1 MKARPLAAVS
11 WLACLWLGMLCIA
24 ACTRPPSASISSEEP
39 ACCESRYPTAA
50 FQQYTTQQLGQEYQ
64 RLRRLRCPACS
75 RYHSDFHRLM
85 EELGTRLN
93 GQPRAA
99 VRRTLG
105 RPDSSS
111 DSTLVYYWR
120 YTHDYLRFR
129 LAADGTVVSSWYM
142 ALE

>member
-1 MKARPLAAVS
+1 MQARPLTTMF
-11 WLACLWLGMLCIA
+11 WLAGLLDMLCLG
-24 ACTRPPSASISSEEP
+24 ACTRPPAASTSAEES
-39 ACCESRYPTAA
+39 ACCESRYPATA

-64 RLRRLRCPACS
+64 RLRRLKCPACS
-75 RYHSDFHRLM
+75 RYRSDFHQLM

-99 VRRTLG
+99 VRRIMG

-111 DSTLVYYWR
+111 DSMLVYYWR

-129 LAADGTVVSSWYM
+129 PAADGTVISSWYM